1 MVDCRRFLQA
11 VVLAGL
17 PVGLLAAC
25 DSGEVSPI
33 GFGEVRQ
40 AAADPAGF
48 KAYFDGV
55 KGKRIAWQGQVVE
68 ARREFEDDYM
78 QTGMLLVDMDAADH
92 PGADVAMKFPTARLE
107 EFKPGQAVSFTA
119 ILREYELKDGAL
131 LLKLEMKELQ

>member
-1 MVDCRRFLQA
+1 MADHRRFVQA
-11 VVLAGL
+11 ILRAGL
-17 PVGLLAAC
+17 LAGLLAAC

-33 GFGEVRQ
+33 AFDEVRQ

-78 QTGMLLVDMDAADH
+78 QTGMLLVDMDAAER

-107 EFKPGQAVSFTA
+107 EFKPGQAVTFTA
-119 ILREYELKDGAL
+119 ILREYQFENGAL